1 MPLRS
6 ITSAVSRSF
15 HSTRSGPL
23 CASGHLRT
31 LGNNDGTYMSDILIG
46 NGTVVT
52 LGTEKRLIEQG
63 AVLVRDNRIAAI
75 GADRLLRQQ
84 YPDADY
90 VDANGGLIMPG
101 FLCSHTHFYSAFA
114 RGMAIPGDPP
124 RNFLEILERLWWRLD
139 KLLTLGDTRAS
150 AEVFM
155 VDAIRHGTT
164 CVVDHHASPNA
175 IDGSLDVIAD
185 VVEEAGI
192 RACLAYEVSDR
203 DGLAVTADSIREN
216 ERFIRSLR
224 NERRRQAEVG
234 MIAASYGL
242 HASFTLSTDTL
253 ERCASSGA
261 ELGVGFH
268 IHVAEDIL
276 DERDSTT
283 RYGMRVVDRLEAD
296 RILGPHSIAAHC
308 VHVRSG
314 EMSRLAETHTNSV
327 HNPRSNMNNAV
338 GRMPVEEM
346 VGVGVNVG
354 LGNDGFSMNM
364 MQEMKAAYLLH
375 KLALEDPRVMPGDL
389 VLKLAFQHNAR
400 IMDAVF
406 SPFCPDFPRVGELS
420 VGAAA
425 DLVLLDYLP
434 PTPLASGNFPW
445 HLIFGMDGHQVN
457 STMVNGRWLMRNR
470 QLITVDEA
478 RIHARAR
485 ELSQALWNRM

>member
-1 MPLRS
+1 MP
-6 ITSAVSRSF
+6 
-15 HSTRSGPL
+15 
-23 CASGHLRT
+23 
-31 LGNNDGTYMSDILIG
+31 DILIG
-46 NGTVVT
+46 NGTIIT
-52 LGTEKRLIEQG
+52 LGAQNQLIEHG
-63 AVLVRDNRIAAI
+63 AVLVHDNRIAAI
-75 GADRLLRQQ
+75 DTNTVLRQQ
-84 YPDADY
+84 YPNAEY
-90 VDANGGLIMPG
+90 LDANEGLIMPG
-101 FLCSHTHFYSAFA
+101 FLCTHTHFYGAFA
-114 RGMAIPGDPP
+114 RGVAIPGEPP
-124 RNFLEILERLWWRLD
+124 RNFPEILERLWWRLD
-139 KLLTLGDTRAS
+139 KLLTLEDTRAS
-150 AEVFM
+150 AEIFM
-155 VDAIRHGTT
+155 ADAIRSGTT

-175 IDGSLDVIAD
+175 IEGSLDVIAD
-185 VVEEAGI
+185 AVEQAGI

-203 DGLAVTADSIREN
+203 DGLGVVADGIREN
-216 ERFIRSLR
+216 EHFIHSLR
-224 NERRRQAEVG
+224 AGRRQQAEAG
-234 MIAASYGL
+234 IIAASYGL
-242 HASFTLSTDTL
+242 HASFTLSTATL
-253 ERCASSGA
+253 ERCAAGGA

-268 IHVAEDIL
+268 IHVAEDSS
-276 DERDSTT
+276 DEKDSIS
-283 RYGMRVVDRLEAD
+283 RYGMRVVNRLEAD
-296 RILGPHSIAAHC
+296 NILGPCSIAAHC

-314 EMSRLAETHTNSV
+314 EMGRLAETHTSSV

-338 GRMPVEEM
+338 GRMPVEEI

-389 VLKLAFQHNAR
+389 VLKLAFQHNAN
-400 IMDAVF
+400 IMNAVF
-406 SPFCPDFPRVGELS
+406 SPFSPDFPRVGELS

-434 PTPLASGNFPW
+434 PTPLTSGNFPW